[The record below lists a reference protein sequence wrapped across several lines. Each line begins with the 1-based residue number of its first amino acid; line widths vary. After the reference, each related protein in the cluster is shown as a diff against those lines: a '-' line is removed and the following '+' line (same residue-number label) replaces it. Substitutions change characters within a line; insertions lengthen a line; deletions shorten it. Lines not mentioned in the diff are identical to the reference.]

1 MAVHSNQDVATAL
14 GVLLADSYILALKTQ
29 NYHWNV
35 VGSDFVQ
42 LHQLFGDQY
51 EGLSDAVDEIAERIR
66 AIGFPAPASFGEF
79 AERSSLKSTAGAPAA
94 REMIAAL
101 RDDHLAAAQSAY
113 AVIKAADAAGDESTA
128 DLATGRVTEHEK
140 AAWMLSALLG

>member
-1 MAVHSNQDVATAL
+1 MSARSNQDVAVAL

-35 VGSDFVQ
+35 VGSDFAQ

-51 EGLSDAVDEIAERIR
+51 DALADAVDEVAERIR
-66 AIGFPAPASFGEF
+66 ALGFPAPGSF
-79 AERSSLKSTAGAPAA
+79 AEFTDRASVKSTAGHPPA
-94 REMIAAL
+94 RDMIAAL
-101 RDDHLAAAQSAY
+101 RDDHLTAAQSAY
-113 AVIKAADAAGDESTA
+113 AVIKAAEAVGDAASA

>member
-1 MAVHSNQDVATAL
+1 MSVRPNQDVAAAL

-42 LHQLFGDQY
+42 LHTLFGDQY
-51 EGLSDAVDEIAERIR
+51 EALSGAIDEVAERIR
-66 AIGFPAPASFGEF
+66 ALGFPAPASFGEF

-94 REMIAAL
+94 RDMITAL
-101 RDDHLAAAQSAY
+101 RDDNLAAAKSAY
-113 AVIKAADAAGDESTA
+113 AVIRAAEAVGDDSSA

>member
-1 MAVHSNQDVATAL
+1 MAKHSNQDVATAL

-51 EGLSDAVDEIAERIR
+51 EALSGAVDEIAERIR
-66 AIGFPAPASFGEF
+66 ALGFPAPASFGEF
-79 AERSSLKSTAGAPAA
+79 TDRASVKSTAGHPPA
-94 REMIAAL
+94 REMITAL
-101 RDDHLAAAQSAY
+101 RDDHLTAAKAAY
-113 AVIKAADAAGDESTA
+113 AVIKAADAAGDESSA